1 MDFSLTEEQ
10 QLLKSTLREF
20 LSSFCTND
28 WTSES
33 ERRAEYP
40 FDLFE
45 RLAELGLYGLVVPE
59 KYGGSGGGMTEA
71 VVVSEELGRISG
83 SAVMV
88 HMPSAV
94 FGGYALLAGS
104 DELKSRFLPQLADG
118 KLRLS
123 FALTEPD
130 AGSDAAAVRTTA
142 VRDGDEWVLNG
153 AKIFSTGANV
163 ADYLVLTAR
172 TGTPEERHR
181 GLTLFLVDPKAPGI
195 SIGHI
200 EKIGH
205 HAVHSPEV
213 GLSDVRVPGDMLIS
227 EVGGAWSALTD
238 VMDAERIA
246 VGGQCTGLIER
257 CLELALEYGLQRQ
270 QFGRPVASF
279 QAISHMLA
287 EMETEL
293 SASRLLTY
301 HAAWLKDTGQ
311 PCSKAASIAKVY
323 ATEAAS
329 RTASRAVQ
337 IHGGYG
343 YTAEYEVSRH
353 FIEAKLYE
361 VGGGSTQIQRN
372 IIARE
377 MGIRG

>member
-1 MDFSLTEEQ
+1 MDFSLTDEQ
-10 QLLKSTLREF
+10 QLLKDMLREF
-20 LSSFCTND
+20 LTSFCTNE
-28 WTSES
+28 WASET
-33 ERRAEYP
+33 EKRGAYP
-40 FDLFE
+40 YDLFE

-59 KYGGSGGGMTEA
+59 EYGGSGGGMTEA
-71 VVVSEELGRISG
+71 VIVSEELGRISG
-83 SAVMV
+83 SAVMT

-94 FGGYALLAGS
+94 FGGYALLAAG
-104 DELKSRFLPQLADG
+104 DELKARFLPQLAEG

-130 AGSDAAAVRTTA
+130 AGSDAAAVRTRA
-142 VRDGDEWVLNG
+142 VRDGDDWVLNG
-153 AKIFSTGANV
+153 AKIFATGANV

-172 TGTPEERHR
+172 TGTAEERHR
-181 GLTLFLVDPKAPGI
+181 GLTLFLVDAKAPGI
-195 SIGHI
+195 TTGHI

-213 GLSDVRVPGDMLIS
+213 GLNDVRVPGDMLIS

-246 VGGQCTGLIER
+246 VGGQCTGLSER
-257 CLELALEYGLQRQ
+257 CIELALEYGLQRQ
-270 QFGRPVASF
+270 QFGRPVATF
-279 QAISHMLA
+279 QALSHMLA

-301 HAAWLKDTGQ
+301 HAAWLKDAGK

-323 ATEAAS
+323 ATEVAS
-329 RTASRAVQ
+329 RTASRALQ

-343 YTAEYEVSRH
+343 YTVEYEVSRH
-353 FIEAKLYE
+353 FVEAKLYE
-361 VGGGSTQIQRN
+361 VGGGSTQVQRN

-377 MGIRG
+377 MGIKG